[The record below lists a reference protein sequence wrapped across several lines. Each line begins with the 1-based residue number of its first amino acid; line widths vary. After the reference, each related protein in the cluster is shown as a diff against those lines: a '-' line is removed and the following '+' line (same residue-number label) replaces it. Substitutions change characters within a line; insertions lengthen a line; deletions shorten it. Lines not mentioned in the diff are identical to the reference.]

1 MNPRFT
7 ASLSSTKRFS
17 PPPPCSISGCKVLP
31 RGPVACER
39 IAPLSSLLSTYCVS
53 GTVLGPLGVNRDP
66 RQRSGEESACQCGR
80 WERPGLDSSV
90 RKIFCSR
97 KWQPIQYSCLR
108 NPTDRG
114 TSWAPVHGD
123 TKNQTRLSTHSLRPR
138 GPHVPQSWFI
148 FWLRHMARRSLVS
161 QSGTGPAPSPL
172 QEKCRIG
179 TTGPPG
185 KTPAGLV

>member
-7 ASLSSTKRFS
+7 ASPSSTKRIS
-17 PPPPCSISGCKVLP
+17 LPPPCSISGCKVLP

-39 IAPLSSLLSTYCVS
+39 IVPLSSLPSTYCVS

-66 RQRSGEESACQCGR
+66 RQRSGEESPWRCGR
-80 WERPGLDSSV
+80 CERLGLDPSV

-97 KWQPIQYSCLR
+97 KWQPIQYSCLG

-123 TKNQTRLSTHSLRPR
+123 TESDTTEHALTKTR
-138 GPHVPQSWFI
+138 GPPVPQSWFI
-148 FWLRHMARRSLVS
+148 LWLRHMACRSLVPR
-161 QSGTGPAPSPL
+161 SGTGPAPSPL
-172 QEKCRIG
+172 QEKRRI
-179 TTGPPG
+179 
-185 KTPAGLV
+185 